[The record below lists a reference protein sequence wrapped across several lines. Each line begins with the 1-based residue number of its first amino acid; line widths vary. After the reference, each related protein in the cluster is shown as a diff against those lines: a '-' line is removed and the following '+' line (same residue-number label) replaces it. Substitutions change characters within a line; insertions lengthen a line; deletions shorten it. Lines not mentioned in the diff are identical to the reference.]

1 MKRTILLLM
10 TAFAATMG
18 FAVDISE
25 GKVYT
30 LSNRNDNSAYIKDTG
45 VDILQMGTLDNS
57 SYWRFIPTGTDGQ
70 YYVQNVAT
78 GRYAQECSTATEVNI
93 QMGDTPAA
101 YVIKDCS
108 TAEGDDC
115 FGLTSANQSVLDF
128 SEGGVGWNW
137 KDDNTVQT
145 FAAVAGTNHRSFWK
159 ITAYDTP
166 FAGSEPAAGDFYL
179 YNIATG
185 KWLGDNTTNTNG
197 DWTTHAELGVRGR
210 EIEFIA
216 NGSGWQLNPKMGGN
230 HSINASN
237 LYMDTNDAVTVWTFT
252 KVDGLPNAY
261 TITSGSNKMGSNSAG
276 NSTSVA
282 ADVKGEVWQ
291 LVSASERKHHDV
303 AVATETSP
311 SDMSWMV
318 LGGTFPHVDDH
329 RSDGTWQGDRGSNSI
344 GGDGYYHCN
353 KVWEMWNITDRNVY
367 QVISVPNGRYQVD
380 ADAVYVSSAGD
391 QMSAAH
397 YNAYIAGTEKTLGY
411 VYANDNS
418 VPMRNA
424 YEFVTD
430 ASVADHNTKNLGN
443 GKYAFNGTNEFSTNI
458 FEGKC
463 ATDKMTLNVTDG
475 TLKVGVK
482 VEGGS
487 SSWIIFDNF
496 RVKYLGA
503 LTGTDAYLVELN
515 KAIAAGEAC
524 TTATT
529 TAMKTAL
536 DEAVAVGKTKTTST
550 DPTEISAAT
559 TAINTALEAI
569 SAAANNYTLLSQTI
583 PLCEAQNT
591 TADATFAKA
600 ISDAKSVLKTATTS
614 EAISNSLNNLRMNR
628 YLYAA
633 DKQED
638 IFTGTDLSAVT
649 DDEVKVY
656 LYNVGAK
663 RYLTGGLD
671 YGTHVSVNF
680 AAQLAKLTKKGD
692 GEYLINTN
700 LRQDM
705 DVLNHGGYVDT
716 NASDTWFFAPVDGKA
731 NVYTISQTSGSASN
745 CLLGYSGPTRRGNYL
760 QVDTDCT
767 GADDPNNQ
775 WKLVT
780 KEERDALLKG
790 ATKDNPVDAT
800 YYIHAAGFDNRLY
813 SCTLEFPTQTWQ
825 IEQSETR
832 GNNNIGGWE
841 PDFNYESWNGV
852 DVKLYQTLSGLPQ
865 GKYKLGVQGYYRHI
879 NREDQAKAYK
889 AGTEKTD
896 GAVLYAINGE
906 DKTFDNYLVPIT
918 SELNQMPG
926 YGYNSIVGLFPD
938 SRGEEVARY
947 FEAGLYKNYVDV
959 VVEADGKLT
968 IGVEKFDS
976 GSNNDWV
983 VVDNFRLTYYG
994 PIYTQVEITDAKYA
1008 TYVAPYGLDF
1018 TESGVT
1024 AYSAQMKE
1032 GFVKL
1037 EPATTV
1043 KKDEPVVLY
1052 AEAAGTYD
1060 VNLTETEP
1068 AALAGNELLYSDS
1081 PIVSDGSI
1089 YVLSVPTGSPV
1100 GFYKTIS
1107 GTTLA
1112 ARKAYLTVSS
1122 EAKGFY
1128 PLINGDDSE
1137 TTAITVV
1144 DTENGGNDDIYN
1156 LHGQKISAP
1165 VKGVNIINGKKVVV
1179 K

>member
-1 MKRTILLLM
+1 MKRTFLFLM
-10 TAFAATMG
+10 AAFATMTG

-25 GKVYT
+25 DNVYA
-30 LSNRNDNSAYIKDTG
+30 LSSKTTPPAYI
-45 VDILQMGTLDNS
+45 NS
-57 SYWRFIPTGTDGQ
+57 TD
-70 YYVQNVAT
+70 VV
-78 GRYAQECSTATEVNI
+78 
-93 QMGDTPAA
+93 TP
-101 YVIKDCS
+101 Y
-108 TAEGDDC
+108 T
-115 FGLTSANQSVLDF
+115 
-128 SEGGVGWNW
+128 
-137 KDDNTVQT
+137 
-145 FAAVAGTNHRSFWK
+145 
-159 ITAYDTP
+159 
-166 FAGSEPAAGDFYL
+166 GSEPAAGDFYL

-252 KVDGLPNAY
+252 KVEGLSNVY
-261 TITSGSNKMGSNSAG
+261 TITSGDNKMGSNSDG

-282 ADVKGEVWQ
+282 ADVTGELWQ
-291 LVSASERKHHDV
+291 LVTADERKNHEV

-329 RSDGTWQGDRGSNSI
+329 RSDGTWQGDRGANNV

-353 KVWEMWNITDRNVY
+353 KVWEMWGITDRNVY
-367 QVISVPNGRYQVD
+367 QIINVPNGKYQVD

-391 QMSAAH
+391 QMSADH

-418 VPMRNA
+418 VLMRNA

-430 ASVADHNTKNLGN
+430 ASVADHNTKDLGN
-443 GKYAFNGTNEFSTNI
+443 GKFAFNGTNEFSTNI

-463 ATDKMTLNVTDG
+463 ATEKMTFNVTDN
-475 TLKVGVK
+475 TLKIGVR
-482 VEGGS
+482 VEGATS
-487 SSWIIFDNF
+487 AWIIFDNF

-503 LTGTDAYLVELN
+503 LTGTDAYVEELN

-524 TTATT
+524 TAATT
-529 TAMKTAL
+529 TAMKAIL
-536 DEAVAVGKTKTTST
+536 DEAIAAGKTKVTST

-559 TAINTALEAI
+559 TAINTALENI
-569 SAAANNYTLLSQTI
+569 NAATANYTLLVQTI
-583 PLCEAQNT
+583 PLCEKQNT

-600 ISDAKSVLKTATTS
+600 ISDAKDVLETATTS
-614 EAISNSLNNLRMNR
+614 TAISNSLDNLRMNR

-638 IFTGTDLSAVT
+638 VFTGTDLSAVT
-649 DDEVKVY
+649 GDEVKVY
-656 LYNVGAK
+656 LYNIGAK

-716 NASDTWFFAPVDGKA
+716 NASDTWFFTPVVGKT
-731 NVYTISQTSGSASN
+731 NVYTISQTSGSTSN
-745 CLLGYSGPTRRGNYL
+745 SLLGYSGPTRRGNHL

-780 KEERDALLKG
+780 KEERDALLKN
-790 ATKDNPVDAT
+790 ATNDNPVDAT

-865 GKYKLGVQGYYRHI
+865 GKYRLGVQGYYRHI

-896 GAVLYAINGE
+896 GAALYATNGE
-906 DKTFDNYLVPIT
+906 DQSFSNYLVPIT
-918 SELNQMPG
+918 SELNMMPG

-959 VVEADGKLT
+959 VVGADGKLT

-994 PIYTQVEITDAKYA
+994 PTYTQVEITDAKYA
-1008 TYVAPYGLDF
+1008 TYVAPYNLDF
-1018 TESGVT
+1018 TDCGVT
-1024 AYSAQMKE
+1024 AYSAQIKE
-1032 GFVKL
+1032 GVVHL
-1037 EPATTV
+1037 EPATAV
-1043 KKDEPVVLY
+1043 KKNEPVVLH
-1052 AEAAGTYD
+1052 AEAAGTYN

-1081 PIVSDGSI
+1081 PLKSDGSI
-1089 YVLSVPTGSPV
+1089 YVLAVPADNPV
-1100 GFYKTIS
+1100 GFYKTVS

-1122 EAKGFY
+1122 ETKTFY
-1128 PLINGDDSE
+1128 PIFNEDDTE

-1144 DTENGGNDDIYN
+1144 DAENAGTADIYN
-1156 LHGQKISAP
+1156 LQGQKMTTP
-1165 VKGVNIINGKKVVV
+1165 VKGINIINGKKVVV